1 MKSSKRYYKYSK
13 IFNLHYIYT
22 FQILRYIFSSFWA
35 IRYIGSTIS
44 TLYSH
49 SALYLAFTLLL
60 ASRPSLLKM
69 NQNSGTS
76 GRI

>member
-13 IFNLHYIYT
+13 ILNLHFIYT
-22 FQILRYIFSSFWA
+22 FQILRYIFSYFWA

-49 SALYLAFTLLL
+49 SALYLALLL

>member
-22 FQILRYIFSSFWA
+22 FQILRYGYIFSSFWA

-49 SALYLAFTLLL
+49 SALYLALLL

>member
-44 TLYSH
+44 TLYSN
-49 SALYLAFTLLL
+49 SALYLALLL
-60 ASRPSLLKM
+60 ASQPSLLKM